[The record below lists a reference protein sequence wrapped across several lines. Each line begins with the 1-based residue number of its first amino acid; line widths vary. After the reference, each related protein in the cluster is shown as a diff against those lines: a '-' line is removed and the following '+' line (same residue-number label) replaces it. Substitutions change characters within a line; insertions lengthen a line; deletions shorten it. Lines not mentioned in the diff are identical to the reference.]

1 MTDLESRDELKLG
14 TFGGVFAPSVLT
26 ILGLVLF
33 LRLGFVTGN
42 VGLVQMLLI
51 MALATTVSV
60 LTTISLS
67 AIATNLRVGGG
78 GVYFL
83 ISRTLGPAF
92 GGAIGLVLYLAMSV
106 SVSFYTIGM
115 GEAVTSAIGSDSTAL
130 PRIIAAVVIVGL
142 LGLAWAGADIAT
154 RLQYVVMVFLVL
166 AIVAYFIGV
175 LPDMS
180 ASQLSDNLGK
190 PVGGGAFWVG
200 FAIFFPAITGF
211 TQGVAMSGDLRTPS
225 RSITVGTFGAIGVS
239 TIIYLLV
246 IITFAAAVPLGEL
259 RADTAIMRRLSASS
273 LLIDVGVIAA
283 TLSSAIASM
292 LGAPRTLQRLA
303 EDRLIRP
310 LKPFAVGV
318 GPASNPRRGAVLTTV
333 IALLTVAAGDL
344 DVVAPIISMFFL
356 ASYGLINYAT
366 YAETRAASTSFRP
379 TFRFFDR
386 RLSLLGTVACVG
398 AIIAIDPLAGGL
410 AGTAIFGLYTY
421 LQRSVQQVRWVDS
434 SRGRHASEVRSH
446 LRLMSDFDD
455 AGRDWRPFTVAFA
468 PRDQRRRKRLTEVG
482 SWLEGGAGF
491 TTVTRIIT
499 GRGAIA
505 RKHAERVNLELQ
517 NELAGNSFHAYGRV
531 LVANDLE
538 SGVSAML
545 QAHGLGAIRPNLAMF
560 SWYGADD
567 PDRSNAGDYET
578 MVQTGARYGCHV
590 CVVSA
595 PDDGW
600 RRVKELKHNK
610 GTIFVWWSDDRSGQL
625 LTLLAWICTRTE
637 VWDNAT
643 IDVWVASTDAG
654 DHDRVAK
661 LLQDARIPVKVR
673 GKASPEAFTQ
683 LASDADLVF
692 APLRVRRGSP
702 LGPGDVAVDDLV
714 DLLPVVIFA
723 QAATDVELDVQ
734 PDESEAATLAV
745 AVDRA
750 DELTARADELDHE
763 AGSLMVSAEMNR
775 IDAMASGRDPD
786 RTIVDRAKHAHRA
799 YIDARTRA
807 DEAWRLVNELDP
819 SAANG
824 HLDPDLW
831 MGSDPD

>member
-1 MTDLESRDELKLG
+1 MTDLDQRAEAKLG

-42 VGLVQMLLI
+42 VGVVQMLLI
-51 MALATTVSV
+51 MALATSVSL

-106 SVSFYTIGM
+106 SVAFYSIGL
-115 GEAVTSAIGSDSTAL
+115 GEAVTSAVGSNSTAL
-130 PRIIAAVVIVGL
+130 PRVIAAAAIVGL
-142 LGLAWAGADIAT
+142 LALAWAGADIAT
-154 RLQYVVMVFLVL
+154 RLQYVVMAFLL
-166 AIVAYFIGV
+166 AAIVAYFIGV

-180 ASQLSDNLGK
+180 ASQLSDNLAR
-190 PVGGGAFWVG
+190 PVGGDAFWIG

-211 TQGVAMSGDLRTPS
+211 TQGVAMSGDLRNPS

-239 TIIYLLV
+239 TVIYLLV
-246 IITFAAAVPLGEL
+246 IITFAAAVPLSDL
-259 RADTAIMRRLSASS
+259 RADTAIMRKLSVASP
-273 LLIDVGVIAA
+273 LIDVGVIAA

-303 EDRLIRP
+303 QDRLIQP
-310 LKPFAVGV
+310 LQPFAEGS
-318 GPASNPRRGAVLTTV
+318 GPTSNPRRGAILTAA

-398 AIIAIDPLAGGL
+398 AIIAIDPLAGAL
-410 AGTAIFGLYTY
+410 AGAAIFALYTY

-446 LRLMSDFDD
+446 LRMLSDFNDD
-455 AGRDWRPFTVAFA
+455 GRDWRPFTIAFA
-468 PRDQRRRKRLTEVG
+468 PRDPQRRERLTAVG
-482 SWLEGGAGF
+482 SWFEGGAGF
-491 TTVTRIIT
+491 TTVARIIT
-499 GRGAIA
+499 GHGAVT
-505 RKHAERVNLELQ
+505 RKRAEQVNLELQ
-517 NELAGNSFHAYGRV
+517 NELAGSSLKAYGQV

-578 MVQTGARYGCHV
+578 MVQTGKRFGCHV
-590 CVVSA
+590 CVVNA
-595 PDDGW
+595 PDSGW
-600 RRVKELKHNK
+600 RRMEARRHAKRS
-610 GTIFVWWSDDRSGQL
+610 IFVWWSDDRSGQL
-625 LTLLAWICTRTE
+625 LALLAWLCTRTAGWE
-637 VWDNAT
+637 GAT
-643 IDVWVASTDAG
+643 INVWVASNASR
-654 DHDRVAK
+654 DHDSVARM
-661 LLQDARIPVKVR
+661 LDDARIPATVE
-673 GKASPEAFTQ
+673 GQASPDSFTT
-683 LASDADLVF
+683 LAGEADLVL

-702 LGPGDVAVDDLV
+702 LGPGDSPVDELV
-714 DLLPVVIFA
+714 DRLPVVVFA
-723 QAATDVELDVQ
+723 QAAKDVELDVQ
-734 PDESEAATLAV
+734 PDESEAAALAV

-750 DELTARADELDHE
+750 RELTARAEALDHE
-763 AGSLMVSAEMNR
+763 AGSLMVAAEMNR
-775 IDAMASGRDPD
+775 INAMSSGRDPD
-786 RTIVDRAKHAHRA
+786 RALLDRAKSAHRA
-799 YIDARTRA
+799 YVDSRTRA
-807 DEAWRLVNELDP
+807 DEAWRVVNELDP
-819 SAANG
+819 SAVNG

-831 MGSDPD
+831 MGRDPE